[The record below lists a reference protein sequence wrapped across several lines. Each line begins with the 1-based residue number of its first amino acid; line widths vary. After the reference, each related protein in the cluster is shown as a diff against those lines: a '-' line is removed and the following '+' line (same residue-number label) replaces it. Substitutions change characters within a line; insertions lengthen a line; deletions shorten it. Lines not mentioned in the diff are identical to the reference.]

1 MFALVVWL
9 QNVLASRVE
18 ESSPKVLAALQSV
31 PTGFTPAPT
40 GFMIVTSASVPG
52 GGMGL
57 RDGVGLAWLV
67 LGEGGGVGESLWCV
81 VPPLDRLVA
90 TTTATTTTAAMPP
103 PTSHPRLLPR
113 GLTGPPGPP
122 GMIGPIGPAAPYPPG
137 CWMPH
142 PPG

>member
-1 MFALVVWL
+1 
-9 QNVLASRVE
+9 
-18 ESSPKVLAALQSV
+18 
-31 PTGFTPAPT
+31 
-40 GFMIVTSASVPG
+40 
-52 GGMGL
+52 MGL

-67 LGEGGGVGESLWCV
+67 LGEGCGVGESLWCV

-103 PTSHPRLLPR
+103 PTSHPRLPPR

-122 GMIGPIGPAAPYPPG
+122 GPPGTPGMIGPIGPAGPYSPG
-137 CWMPH
+137 CWMPY